1 VLALYL
7 RAKTLLDSHPR
18 PRRNDAGQA
27 SAEYALVLLGAAGV
41 AVAVTAWAEKTGLVK
56 RLLDTVFDHLL
67 GRVK

>member
-1 VLALYL
+1 VLALYV
-7 RAKTLLDSHPR
+7 RAKTLIDSR
-18 PRRNDAGQA
+18 PPGARNDDGQA

>member
-1 VLALYL
+1 VLALYV
-7 RAKTLLDSHPR
+7 RAKTLIDPR
-18 PRRNDAGQA
+18 LPDRLNDDGQA